1 MAGFE
6 KCIKF
11 VTKYVT
17 VWVILTA
24 LFAFFFPEPFKP
36 YGGSVSW
43 CLGIIMLSMG
53 LSMTPNDFKLVF
65 TRPKDVIIGIVTLD
79 IAMPLV
85 GLGLGTVFNLDPMLI
100 GGLVLLGCAPTGTT
114 SNVMTFL
121 AKGDKALAVTISSL
135 STILAP
141 FVMPALLLCY
151 VGKYLPIDAV
161 GLFLS
166 IIKIVIVPIALGLL
180 IHKFCEKQM
189 GTILKIVP
197 LTTVLAI
204 ICIIAV
210 IVALNVERL
219 QNVAGIAALTLVL
232 YTGIGLVIGYGVARI
247 LRMSVPKRKA
257 MTFVVGVQNTAL
269 AVTLGI
275 TYFDPLSAI
284 PAAIGVVWTTV
295 FCSFVASM
303 WGNKTEEAPVN
314 DMSSQH

>member
-1 MAGFE
+1 MKTNGN
-6 KCIKF
+6 
-11 VTKYVT
+11 Y
-17 VWVILTA
+17 
-24 LFAFFFPEPFKP
+24 
-36 YGGSVSW
+36 
-43 CLGIIMLSMG
+43 
-53 LSMTPNDFKLVF
+53 
-65 TRPKDVIIGIVTLD
+65 
-79 IAMPLV
+79 
-85 GLGLGTVFNLDPMLI
+85 
-100 GGLVLLGCAPTGTT
+100 
-114 SNVMTFL
+114 
-121 AKGDKALAVTISSL
+121 
-135 STILAP
+135 
-141 FVMPALLLCY
+141 
-151 VGKYLPIDAV
+151 
-161 GLFLS
+161 
-166 IIKIVIVPIALGLL
+166 
-180 IHKFCEKQM
+180 
-189 GTILKIVP
+189 LKIVP